1 MFVIT
6 ADQKASRHDVDR
18 AGTERDELASRYAGR
33 VVLPVDRTAG
43 DEVQVLVADAGTAL
57 DIVLRLTRAGHWSV
71 GLGIGAVRT
80 PLPRATREATGPAFI
95 AARDAVTAA
104 KRSATRFALATDP
117 PALPVGDAPDGGV
130 DDRSPALPGPA
141 EVEALL
147 TLLLLAR
154 DRRTPQGWEV
164 VDRMADGG
172 TQREVAAAVG
182 ITPQAVSTRL
192 RTSGWC
198 ASRAVIPG
206 MAARSRRAERAAI
219 PGITALLAHLDRAA
233 SPGDSP
239 ESPAERPA
247 RKGARS

>member
-6 ADQKASRHDVDR
+6 ADQKASRSDVDR
-18 AGTERDELASRYAGR
+18 AGTGRDDLAARYEGR
-33 VVLPVDRTAG
+33 LVLPVDRTSG
-43 DEVQVLVADAGTAL
+43 DEVQALVADAATAL
-57 DIVLRLTRAGHWSV
+57 DMVLVLTRAGHWSV

-117 PALPVGDAPDGGV
+117 PTARTGDDPTP
-130 DDRSPALPGPA
+130 RMPGAA

-154 DRRTPQGWEV
+154 DRRTPQGWDV
-164 VDRMADGG
+164 VDRMAGG
-172 TQREVAAAVG
+172 RTQREVAAELG

-192 RTSGWC
+192 RTSGW
-198 ASRAVIPG
+198 
-206 MAARSRRAERAAI
+206 RAERAAI
-219 PGITALLAHLDRAA
+219 PGLEALLAHLDAGAA
-233 SPGDSP
+233 AAAGP
-239 ESPAERPA
+239 
-247 RKGARS
+247 RSTRDGRSS

>member
-18 AGTERDELASRYAGR
+18 AGAERDELASRYAGR

-43 DEVQVLVADAGTAL
+43 DEVQALVADAATAL
-57 DIVLRLTRAGHWSV
+57 DMVLRLTRAGHWSV
-71 GLGIGAVRT
+71 GLGIGTVRT

-117 PALPVGDAPDGGV
+117 PALPRDDAPDDGA
-130 DDRSPALPGPA
+130 DDRTTRLPGPA

-172 TQREVAAAVG
+172 TQREVAAAMG

-192 RTSGWC
+192 RTSGW
-198 ASRAVIPG
+198 
-206 MAARSRRAERAAI
+206 RAERAAI
-219 PGITALLAHLDRAA
+219 PGLTALLAHLDRTA
-233 SPGDSP
+233 SPGDL
-239 ESPAERPA
+239 PATPA
-247 RKGARS
+247 DRAARTGARS